1 MDNDTLIE
9 EMHAYVGLAYS
20 LFMEKHRAHRA
31 DPVKQLSEETG
42 MARSTVRN
50 LIAKTT
56 KFPRYLTLKK
66 FGNACGLYLVW
77 TKSGQPRLKLA
88 S

>member
-1 MDNDTLIE
+1 
-9 EMHAYVGLAYS
+9 
-20 LFMEKHRAHRA
+20 
-31 DPVKQLSEETG
+31 

-66 FGNACGLYLVW
+66 FGNACGLHLVW